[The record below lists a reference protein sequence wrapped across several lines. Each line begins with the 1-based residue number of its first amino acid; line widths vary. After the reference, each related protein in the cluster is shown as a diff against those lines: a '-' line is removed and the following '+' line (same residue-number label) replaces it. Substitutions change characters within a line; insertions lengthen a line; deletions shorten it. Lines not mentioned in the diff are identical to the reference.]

1 MLLTV
6 GEIIKLFIYGLVEG
20 ISEWLP
26 ISSTGHLLILEE
38 FLPLGMSR
46 GFTSLFRIV
55 IQLAAIIAVIIY
67 FWRDIFPLK
76 RASSRESP
84 GKTKGF
90 YLDGDIM
97 QLWFRIIVACIPAGI
112 VGVFLDDF
120 FEKYFYNPLS
130 VAIALILVAIL
141 FLLVEHQLQGRV
153 AHFSKLEDISY
164 KAAFFIG
171 IFQMLAGVFPGVSRS
186 GACILAGLLLGFS
199 RPLASTFSFYLAIPV
214 MFGASF
220 LKLLKLKESP
230 LPNEVFAL
238 LFACLVAFVTSM
250 LTIRFF
256 LNYVK
261 KHSFRL
267 FAVYRILLGF
277 LLLILFMG

>member
-38 FLPLGMSR
+38 FLPLGMSQ

-67 FWRDIFPLK
+67 FWQDIFPLK
-76 RASSRESP
+76 RDVTRDSLR
-84 GKTKGF
+84 KTKGF
-90 YLDGDIM
+90 YLDGNIM
-97 QLWFRIIVACIPAGI
+97 QLWYRIIVACIPAGI
-112 VGVFLDDF
+112 VGLLWDDI

-130 VAIALILVAIL
+130 VAMALIVVAIL
-141 FLLVEHQLQGRV
+141 FLLVEHQVQGRDTYL
-153 AHFSKLEDISY
+153 SKVEDISY
-164 KAAFFIG
+164 KAAFLIG
-171 IFQMLAGVFPGVSRS
+171 IFQMFAGVFPGVSRS

-230 LPNEVFAL
+230 LANEVFAL
-238 LFACLVAFVTSM
+238 VFACLVAFVTSM
-250 LTIRFF
+250 LTIRFL

-261 KHSFRL
+261 KHSFRP